1 MNDDDRLLDE
11 LRGLPRVEA
20 SDLFTRQVLLRLDD
34 RQPSEGASL
43 AWPRLGWAMAAALL
57 LVVTITGAMTW
68 EKQRRKEEMRGEL
81 ALLRSAQLELLQEFR
96 QAPRALEGGLVY
108 VGSDDR
114 TDYLLDLGAART
126 VDLSRKSGSVVPA
139 SNVY

>member
-20 SDLFTRQVLLRLDD
+20 SDRFTRQVLLRLDD
-34 RQPSEGASL
+34 RQTSEAASL
-43 AWPRLGWAMAAALL
+43 AWPRLGWAMAATLL

-68 EKQRRKEEMRGEL
+68 ERQRRREEIRGEL
-81 ALLRSAQLELLQEFR
+81 ALLRSAQLELLQELR
-96 QAPRALEGGLVY
+96 QTPRALEGGLVY

-126 VDLSRKSGSVVPA
+126 VDLFRKSESVVPA